1 MNAKKCLIALA
12 LLPVFFGNAH
22 AQLSP
27 AKHWEDA
34 EATCKKSIEEFAPF
48 EFIWEPGTR
57 IFSSAHINDSDNIR
71 YSGAG
76 IQFKTPKGDWLR
88 VKYHC
93 DYYPGQKIWRV
104 GIHEYSQ
111 KLIESLM
118 SCK

>member
-12 LLPVFFGNAH
+12 LLPALLGNAH

-27 AKHWEDA
+27 SKHWEDA

-57 IFSSAHINDSDNIR
+57 IFTSASIDESDSIR

-88 VKYHC
+88 IKYNCH
-93 DYYPGQKIWRV
+93 YYPGRQIWRAE
-104 GIHEYSQ
+104 IHEYS
-111 KLIESLM
+111 KNLIDNLM
-118 SCK
+118 SCQ